1 MQDLVYILEWVFET
15 SLLITGMVYLMCWA
29 NAKRKLTNSETFFL
43 FGLGLGLGLLLYL
56 LDLAYASVNTYLIRL

>member
-15 SLLITGMVYLMCWA
+15 SLLITGTVYLFFWV
-29 NAKRKLTNSETFFL
+29 NAKRKLTNGETLFS

-56 LDLAYASVNTYLIRL
+56 LDLAYASVNTYLTRL